1 MDFINVTKV
10 LIIISFCLVL
20 IWDLAVMVMS
30 HNVNATI
37 SIVLYTLS
45 KQHPMIPFIIG
56 VLCGH
61 VSWPLR
67 G

>member
-1 MDFINVTKV
+1 MEFINLTKLLIV
-10 LIIISFCLVL
+10 LTFCLVL
-20 IWDLAVMVMS
+20 IWDITVMIFS
-30 HNVNATI
+30 NNVNATI

-45 KQHPMIPFIIG
+45 KNHPMIPFIIG

-61 VSWPLR
+61 VFWPLK

>member
-1 MDFINVTKV
+1 MEFINLTKLLIV
-10 LIIISFCLVL
+10 LAFCLVL
-20 IWDLAVMVMS
+20 IWDIAVMIFS
-30 HNVNATI
+30 NNVNATI

-45 KQHPMIPFIIG
+45 KNHPMIPFIIG

-61 VSWPLR
+61 VFWPLK